1 MHGLGVDLDGSGDE
15 EGMIER
21 EAEIVNRLGLH
32 ARAAAKL
39 VHTAG
44 GFQSRVTVEKDGE
57 EVDAKS
63 ILGILLLAAS
73 QGTQV
78 MIRCDGE
85 DEENAM
91 RAVTE
96 LIANRFD
103 EES

>member
-1 MHGLGVDLDGSGDE
+1 
-15 EGMIER
+15 MIEKD
-21 EAEIVNRLGLH
+21 AEIVNRLGLH

-39 VHTAG
+39 VHMAG

-63 ILGILLLAAS
+63 ILGILLLAAGQGS
-73 QGTQV
+73 QV
-78 MIRCDGE
+78 KVRCEGA
-85 DEENAM
+85 DEQDAL
-91 RAVTE
+91 RAVTD

>member
-1 MHGLGVDLDGSGDE
+1 
-15 EGMIER
+15 MIER
-21 EAEIVNRLGLH
+21 DTEIVNRLGLH

-44 GFQSRVTVEKDGE
+44 NFQSRVTLVKEGE

-63 ILGILLLAAS
+63 ILGVLLLAAC
-73 QGTQV
+73 QGTAV
-78 MIRCDGE
+78 TIRCEGQ
-85 DEENAM
+85 DEQEALT
-91 RAVTE
+91 AVTQ

>member
-1 MHGLGVDLDGSGDE
+1 
-15 EGMIER
+15 MIER
-21 EAEIVNRLGLH
+21 ETEIVNRLGLH

-44 GFQSRVTVEKDGE
+44 GFQSRVTVAKDGE

-63 ILGILLLAAS
+63 ILGILLLAAG
-73 QGTQV
+73 QGSRVT
-78 MIRCDGE
+78 IRCDGT
-85 DEENAM
+85 DEEAAM
-91 RAVTE
+91 QAVTG

>member
-1 MHGLGVDLDGSGDE
+1 MV
-15 EGMIER
+15 ER
-21 EAEIVNRLGLH
+21 EVEIVNKLGLH

-44 GFQSRVTVEKDGE
+44 AYQSRVMVSKDGE

-63 ILGILLLAAS
+63 ILGVLLLAAA
-73 QGTQV
+73 QGT
-78 MIRCDGE
+78 MITIRCDGK
-85 DEENAM
+85 DEEAALQ
-91 RAVTE
+91 AVTG

>member
-1 MHGLGVDLDGSGDE
+1 
-15 EGMIER
+15 MIER
-21 EAEIVNRLGLH
+21 ETEIVNRLGLH

-44 GFQSRVTVEKDGE
+44 SFQSRVTVVKDGE

-63 ILGILLLAAS
+63 ILGILLLAAGQGS
-73 QGTQV
+73 QV
-78 MIRCDGE
+78 VVRCEGQ
-85 DEENAM
+85 DEVDALQ
-91 RAVTE
+91 AVTT

>member
-1 MHGLGVDLDGSGDE
+1 
-15 EGMIER
+15 MIER
-21 EAEIVNRLGLH
+21 ELEIVNRLGLH

-44 GFQSRVTVEKDGE
+44 AFQSRVTLVKDGE
-57 EVDAKS
+57 SVDAKS

-78 MIRCDGE
+78 RVRCDGQ
-85 DEENAM
+85 DEEEAM
-91 RAVTE
+91 TAVTQ
-96 LIANRFD
+96 LIENRFD